1 MSTLKPV
8 MKSKYDTQNQSIFS
22 GYSRF
27 AISTSR
33 ATEKSLNN
41 FQNNKLTRYSV
52 PEHTVLKKLH
62 QFIGTVNVYLATKKL
77 SSSFNAVFYSFN
89 PSF

>member
-1 MSTLKPV
+1 MTRKTKAFSL
-8 MKSKYDTQNQSIFS
+8 DTPD
-22 GYSRF
+22 F

-41 FQNNKLTRYSV
+41 FQNNKLTRQSV

-77 SSSFNAVFYSFN
+77 SSSFNAVFHSFN